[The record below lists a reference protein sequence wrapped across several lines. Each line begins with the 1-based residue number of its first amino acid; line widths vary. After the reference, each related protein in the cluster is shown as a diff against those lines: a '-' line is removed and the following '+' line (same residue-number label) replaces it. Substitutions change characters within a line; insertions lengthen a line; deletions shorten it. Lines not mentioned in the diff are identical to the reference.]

1 MRLACRVRDLREA
14 AGWSQQELAARAG
27 LSRALVSA
35 VETARVTPSTAAAL
49 ALARTF
55 GKPVEEIFS
64 LADAGT
70 PADWAWPPADL
81 PARYWSADMRGRALL
96 YPCEQPGAG
105 PAAHDGVARAV
116 GNETTPPKP
125 VVAKAAHDTPGTL
138 VVAGCDPAAGLLAA
152 ALAERGVRLLAFTRS
167 SQRAL
172 DLLQRGVI
180 HAAGLHLGENRSS
193 VRRKLGSG
201 FRLLR
206 VALWEEGLAV
216 SHDVGRPRIE
226 PPSLSR
232 LRWVGREEGSGAREC
247 IDELLQ
253 GRKPVGYD
261 RPAADHREVAALIR
275 GGWADAG
282 VCVRLAA
289 VEAALTFTGVRRE
302 AYDLCFPAALEDDAR
317 VLALCDAVRSRAFR
331 QTLSE
336 LPGYD
341 TAETG
346 SVTAA

>member
-1 MRLACRVRDLREA
+1 MRLASRVRELREV
-14 AGWSQQELAARAG
+14 AGWSQQELSSRAG

-35 VETARVTPSTAAAL
+35 VETGRVTPSTAAAL
-49 ALARTF
+49 ALARAF
-55 GKPVEEIFS
+55 GKPVEQIFS
-64 LADAGT
+64 IAELGA
-70 PADWAWPPADL
+70 PAAWAWPPVEL
-81 PARYWSADMRGRALL
+81 PARYWRADVSGRALL
-96 YPCEQPGAG
+96 YPCEPLGAG
-105 PAAHDGVARAV
+105 PPAHDGVARAP
-116 GNETTPPKP
+116 GTDT
-125 VVAKAAHDTPGTL
+125 AAPSPTL
-138 VVAGCDPAAGLLAA
+138 VVAGCDPAVGLLAA

-172 DLLQRGVI
+172 DLLQSGVA
-180 HAAGLHLGENRSS
+180 HAAGVHLGENRSS

-206 VALWEEGLAV
+206 VAVWEEGLAL
-216 SHDVGRPRIE
+216 SRDAGRPRIE
-226 PPSLSR
+226 PPALSK

-289 VEAALTFTGVRRE
+289 AEAALTFTGVRRE

-317 VLALCDAVRSRAFR
+317 LLALVGAVRSRSFR
-331 QTLSE
+331 QSLAE

-341 TAETG
+341 AAETG
-346 SVTAA
+346 SVVAA

>member
-1 MRLACRVRDLREA
+1 MRLACRVRELREA
-14 AGWSQQELAARAG
+14 AGWSQQELAARSG

-49 ALARTF
+49 ALARSF

-64 LADAGT
+64 LADAGA
-70 PADWAWPPADL
+70 PAAWAWSPADL
-81 PARYWSADMRGRALL
+81 PARYWSADVRGRTLL
-96 YPCEQPGAG
+96 YPCEQLGAG
-105 PAAHDGVARAV
+105 PPAHDGVTAGSDSRP
-116 GNETTPPKP
+116 TRP
-125 VVAKAAHDTPGTL
+125 TL

-152 ALAERGVRLLAFTRS
+152 ALADRGVRLLAFTRS

-172 DLLQRGVI
+172 DLLQRGLV

-206 VALWEEGLAV
+206 LAVWEEGLAL
-216 SHDVGRPRIE
+216 SHDAGRPRIE

-331 QTLSE
+331 QTLAE

-346 SVTAA
+346 SVIAA

>member
-14 AGWSQQELAARAG
+14 AGWSQQELAARSG
-27 LSRALVSA
+27 LSRALVSS

-55 GKPVEEIFS
+55 GKPVEEIFL
-64 LADAGT
+64 LAEAAAPT
-70 PADWAWPPADL
+70 AWAWPPSEL
-81 PARYWSADMRGRALL
+81 PARYFRAEVRGRALL
-96 YPCEQPGAG
+96 YPSEQLGAG
-105 PAAHDGVARAV
+105 PPGHDGVARA
-116 GNETTPPKP
+116 GSDDATRTSP
-125 VVAKAAHDTPGTL
+125 TL

-152 ALAERGVRLLAFTRS
+152 ALADRGVRLLAFTRS

-172 DLLQRGVI
+172 DLLQRDLV
-180 HAAGLHLGENRSS
+180 HAAGVHLGENRSS

-206 VALWEEGLAV
+206 VAVWEEGLAL
-216 SHDVGRPRIE
+216 SRDIGRPRIE
-226 PPSLSR
+226 PPSLSK

-289 VEAALTFTGVRRE
+289 AEAALTFTGVRRE

-317 VLALCDAVRSRAFR
+317 VVALCDAVRSRAFR
-331 QTLSE
+331 QTLAE

-346 SVTAA
+346 SVIAA